1 MATGLTKKQ
10 KEALTDKI
18 TGLIKNSPALRMT
31 LDSSVN
37 EMNINQISGE
47 LNRIHHRAIG
57 KDLPTEINIPV
68 KQLGSGDPSPNNIRP
83 IVGYEIDGIGTVYSG
98 ELNIETGVL
107 TINMAGITLDVIINW
122 GASTPSSG
130 VWRGTLGAVISNIK
144 YPEASEIPNAYS
156 NKYIKKAYTPLVV
169 SDNGM
174 FGLTGSSG
182 GRIVIVDHAY
192 DSIEDFTNTL
202 SNVMLVYELA
212 TPETY
217 TLTPQQML
225 QLLDQ
230 I

>member
-18 TGLIKNSPALRMT
+18 TGMIKNSPALRMT

-47 LNRIHHRAIG
+47 LNRIHYRAIG
-57 KDLPTEINIPV
+57 KDLPTTISFAP
-68 KQLGSGDPSPNNIRP
+68 KQLGSGDPSPDNMRL
-83 IVGYEIDGIGTVYSG
+83 IVGYEIDGIGTVYGG
-98 ELNIETGVL
+98 ELNIDTGVL
-107 TINMAGITLDVIINW
+107 TSTHTSVIYSTAAGWEKIGESNTSFRTGLTSRGTGAYGDLSNASNMLRPAMSISPTVSNAEPNSFVAGGYLYINIEGVTTLD
-122 GASTPSSG
+122 A
-130 VWRGTLGAVISNIK
+130 LGALFAN
-144 YPEASEIPNAYS
+144 
-156 NKYIKKAYTPLVV
+156 TPLQVV
-169 SDNGM
+169 YR
-174 FGLTGSSG
+174 LQ
-182 GRIVIVDHAY
+182 
-192 DSIEDFTNTL
+192 
-202 SNVMLVYELA
+202 